1 MFSKN
6 RRSNI
11 VLLACLG
18 CNGANAFSVSPV
30 FTKGLSSQLI
40 LPQKPFLPP
49 ISTKTLPV
57 AQLTPPRKYKHNPGL
72 LMGFGPQQEQEHASD
87 TVSQMDANETS
98 GEISL
103 FKEKEKNV
111 LKDVDKNVHPI
122 TAFIAAICVFAA
134 ILFGWPNTA
143 TAVQSGGRMGGS
155 FSAPSSRSSGSS
167 RSYGGG
173 GGGGRYSR
181 SNTVHSYSRPS
192 VVVTPGI
199 SPYYGSPFG
208 SPFGFFGR
216 GYGYGYGSPGVVA
229 VSRGPSI
236 FDVIVFGVVGF
247 VLFNAFTATTGS
259 GSSTWDTTTSTSSA
273 LGDGMSVVKLS
284 IALDVSNRDDP
295 SSILNVLSRL
305 ANTAKTDSRVGIQ
318 NLTSQVALEL
328 LRKKQSIVAGSS
340 SYSHFRDF
348 SKAQREFNN
357 LSVRERGK
365 FERETVSKYGGVDYS
380 AQSRADRGGAL
391 TPKATAA
398 VVTLVL
404 AIQGDSTK
412 IPTRINSIRDIE
424 SALSQIASDV
434 KVDDCLQS
442 AEILWTP
449 EERTETLT
457 QREVFADYPDLR
469 SI

>member
-11 VLLACLG
+11 VLLACLAY
-18 CNGANAFSVSPV
+18 NGADAFSVSPV

-40 LPQKPFLPP
+40 LPQKPSLPP

-57 AQLTPPRKYKHNPGL
+57 AQLTSPRKYNRNPGL
-72 LMGFGPQQEQEHASD
+72 LMGFGPQQEQEHESD

-111 LKDVDKNVHPI
+111 SKNVNTTLHPFA
-122 TAFIAAICVFAA
+122 AFIAAICVFAA

-143 TAVQSGGRMGGS
+143 TAVQSGGRMGAS

-173 GGGGRYSR
+173 GGGYSR
-181 SNTVHSYSRPS
+181 SNTVYSYSRPS

-216 GYGYGYGSPGVVA
+216 PFGYGYGYGSPGVVA

-236 FDVIVFGVVGF
+236 VDVIVFGVVGF

-273 LGDGMSVVKLS
+273 LGD
-284 IALDVSNRDDP
+284 
-295 SSILNVLSRL
+295 
-305 ANTAKTDSRVGIQ
+305 
-318 NLTSQVALEL
+318 
-328 LRKKQSIVAGSS
+328 
-340 SYSHFRDF
+340 
-348 SKAQREFNN
+348 
-357 LSVRERGK
+357 
-365 FERETVSKYGGVDYS
+365 
-380 AQSRADRGGAL
+380 
-391 TPKATAA
+391 
-398 VVTLVL
+398 
-404 AIQGDSTK
+404 
-412 IPTRINSIRDIE
+412 
-424 SALSQIASDV
+424 
-434 KVDDCLQS
+434 
-442 AEILWTP
+442 
-449 EERTETLT
+449 
-457 QREVFADYPDLR
+457 
-469 SI
+469 

>member
-11 VLLACLG
+11 VLLAYLG

-30 FTKGLSSQLI
+30 FTKELSSQLK
-40 LPQKPFLPP
+40 LPQKHVLPP

-57 AQLTPPRKYKHNPGL
+57 AQFNPQRKYKRNTGL
-72 LMGFGPQQEQEHASD
+72 LMGFGPQQEQEHEYDD

-98 GEISL
+98 GDISL
-103 FKEKEKNV
+103 PNEKEK
-111 LKDVDKNVHPI
+111 DISKNVNKNLHPI
-122 TAFIAAICVFAA
+122 AAVIAAIWVFAT
-134 ILFGWPNTA
+134 ILFGWPNAA

-173 GGGGRYSR
+173 GGYSR
-181 SNTVHSYSRPS
+181 SRSYGGGGGYSRSYSRPS

-216 GYGYGYGSPGVVA
+216 PGYGYGYGSPGVVA

-236 FDVIVFGVVGF
+236 FDVIAFGVVGF

-259 GSSTWDTTTSTSSA
+259 GSSSTWDTTTSTSSA
-273 LGDGMSVVKLS
+273 LGDGMSVLKLS

-295 SSILNVLSRL
+295 SSILSVLTRL

-318 NLTSQVALEL
+318 NLTSQ
-328 LRKKQSIVAGSS
+328 
-340 SYSHFRDF
+340 
-348 SKAQREFNN
+348 
-357 LSVRERGK
+357 GK
-365 FERETVSKYGGVDYS
+365 NY
-380 AQSRADRGGAL
+380 
-391 TPKATAA
+391 
-398 VVTLVL
+398 
-404 AIQGDSTK
+404 
-412 IPTRINSIRDIE
+412 
-424 SALSQIASDV
+424 
-434 KVDDCLQS
+434 
-442 AEILWTP
+442 
-449 EERTETLT
+449 
-457 QREVFADYPDLR
+457 
-469 SI
+469 